1 METPDKINAPQKIK
15 LMDLWIG
22 NILRAGVIVSAAL
35 VLLGGVLYLYR
46 FWLTWPSYAT
56 FKGEPEQLKDIY
68 GILKSALSFHSRGI
82 IQLGLL
88 CLIATPIIRVFF
100 SLGIYAKQKD
110 TLYVIITS
118 IVFCLLIYS
127 LMFAK

>member
-1 METPDKINAPQKIK
+1 METSDTTNVSQK
-15 LMDLWIG
+15 METWIG
-22 NILRAGVIVSAAL
+22 NILRIGVIVSAVL
-35 VLLGGVLYLYR
+35 VLFGGILYLYR
-46 FWLTWPSYAT
+46 YGMTWPGYAT
-56 FKGEPEQLKDIY
+56 FKGEPERLKDIY

-88 CLIATPIIRVFF
+88 CLIATPIMRVIF

-118 IVFCLLIYS
+118 IVLCLLIYS
-127 LMFAK
+127 LMFVR

>member
-1 METPDKINAPQKIK
+1 MKT
-15 LMDLWIG
+15 WIG
-22 NILRAGVIVSAAL
+22 NILRVGVVVSALL
-35 VLLGGVLYLYR
+35 VLFGGILYLCKYG
-46 FWLTWPSYAT
+46 LSGPGYIS
-56 FKGEPEQLKDIY
+56 FKGEPERLKDIY

-88 CLIATPIIRVFF
+88 CLIATPIMRVIF

-118 IVFCLLIYS
+118 IVLCLLLYS
-127 LMFAK
+127 LIFVRY

>member
-1 METPDKINAPQKIK
+1 
-15 LMDLWIG
+15 
-22 NILRAGVIVSAAL
+22 VIVSAVL
-35 VLLGGVLYLYR
+35 VLIGGILYLYR
-46 FWLTWPSYAT
+46 YGLTWPGYAT
-56 FKGEPEQLKDIY
+56 FKGEPERLKDIY

-88 CLIATPIIRVFF
+88 CLIATPILRVFF

-118 IVFCLLIYS
+118 IVLVLLVYS

>member
-1 METPDKINAPQKIK
+1 MER
-15 LMDLWIG
+15 WIG
-22 NILRAGVIVSAAL
+22 NILRVGVILSAVL
-35 VLLGGVLYLYR
+35 VLCGGILYLYHYG
-46 FWLTWPSYAT
+46 LTWLGYAT
-56 FKGEPEQLKDIY
+56 FKGEPERLKDIY

-88 CLIATPIIRVFF
+88 CLIATPIMRVIF

-118 IVFCLLIYS
+118 IVLCLLLYS
-127 LMFAK
+127 LIFVR